1 MILDARSA
9 TAFINGYK
17 KLLLQ
22 ISGTT
27 GGNFELLERLVEGR
41 ARLMSNAS
49 LLDDALSRIHAQA
62 QHVDERIVAAA
73 SSLQVKSW
81 VYMRDTRRYSVFIE
95 PAGTFAYGALGITN
109 PIKELLGGAGALVET
124 GLLLYEG
131 RIVCDGL
138 ISSLTWIG
146 PSYKRSF
153 DKALSNIRSAGAFYT
168 DRLAP
173 RSETKRLS
181 RAGDIHD

>member
-9 TAFINGYK
+9 TVFINGYK
-17 KLLLQ
+17 KLLLE
-22 ISGTT
+22 ICGTT
-27 GGNFELLERLVEGR
+27 RGNLKLLERLVEGR
-41 ARLMSNAS
+41 ARLMSNTS
-49 LLDDALSRIHAQA
+49 LLDDALSRLHAQA
-62 QHVDERIVAAA
+62 QHVDESIVAAA

-81 VYMRDTRRYSVFIE
+81 VYLRDTRRYSVFME
-95 PAGTFAYGALGITN
+95 PAGIFAYGAIGITN
-109 PIKELLGGAGALVET
+109 PIKELLGGEGALVET

-153 DKALSNIRSAGAFYT
+153 NEALSNIRSAGAFYT

-173 RSETKRLS
+173 RREQEKGSV
-181 RAGDIHD
+181 A